1 MGDCPF
7 CARIAA
13 GEYDDRAPRFD
24 AVTFEPLNPVTGGH
38 RLVVPITHVK
48 SALGHPSIAADVMA
62 YAVLVAGKYGV
73 GECNFITS
81 AGAAATQTVPHLHIH
96 VVPRREGDGLALPWT
111 GQRRLEEARDG

>member
-1 MGDCPF
+1 VTGITDCPF

-24 AVTFEPLNPVTGGH
+24 AVTFEPLNPVTPGH
-38 RLVVPITHVK
+38 RLVVPVTHVR

-62 YAVLVAGKYGV
+62 YAVLVAGKYGA

-81 AGAAATQTVPHLHIH
+81 AGAAATQTVQHLHIH
-96 VVPRREGDGLALPWT
+96 VVPRRAGDGLHLPWT
-111 GQRRLEEARDG
+111 GQ